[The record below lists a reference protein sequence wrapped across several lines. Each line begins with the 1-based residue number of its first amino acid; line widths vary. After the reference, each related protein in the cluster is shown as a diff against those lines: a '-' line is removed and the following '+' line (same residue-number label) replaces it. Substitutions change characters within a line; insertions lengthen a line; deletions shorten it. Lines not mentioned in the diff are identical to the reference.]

1 MTFPGAINVEAKP
14 GLIVVDD
21 FLSNPDQVRGFAL
34 SQQYEE
40 GSDYYKGRRSFNRFI
55 SDELKHE
62 FQDLLGRK
70 ITSWEDQGMNGR
82 FQFCTPQDPLVY
94 HQDLQEYAGLLFLTP
109 DAPLNTGTSFYR
121 SKLSGLRVPEEKGQM
136 DRTFS
141 GGFFDSTKFDLV
153 DSIGNVYN
161 RLVLFHSRQIHAASC
176 YFGQSIKDS
185 RLFQIFF
192 FGT

>member
-1 MTFPGAINVEAKP
+1 MSFPGKININAKP
-14 GLIVVDD
+14 GLVVVDN
-21 FLSNPDQVRGFAL
+21 FLSNPDEVRGFAMAHE
-34 SQQYEE
+34 YED
-40 GSDYYKGRRSFNRFI
+40 GSDYYKGRRTHNRFI
-55 SDELKHE
+55 SDGLKHE

-70 ITSWEDQGMNGR
+70 ITSWEDQGMNGK
-82 FQFCTPQDPLVY
+82 FQFCTPEDPLVY

-109 DAPLNTGTSFYR
+109 DAPPQTGTSFYT
-121 SKLSGLRVPEEKGQM
+121 SKRTGLRVPETQREVEE
-136 DRTFS
+136 TFS
-141 GGFFDSTKFDLV
+141 GGFFDSCNFDLV

-176 YFGQSIKDS
+176 YFGKGIKDA